1 MLIKSGSIIVIPKE
15 IPFWVK
21 YKQKKKKK
29 SMCAVIHILQKTN
42 MKESLVTELLIENA
56 GSQPLNKLSLER
68 KRS

>member
-21 YKQKKKKK
+21 YKQKKKK